1 MIQETKWTIDKAHSE
16 IAFKIK
22 HLMISYVRGTFEDYD
37 STVFTV
43 GNDFSTALIDVW
55 INIDSINTGDE
66 KRDEHLQSAEFF
78 DVEKYP
84 QISFK
89 ANALKESVDGQLE
102 MAGDLK
108 IKDVTKNIHL
118 NVEFGGLTKDPWGKE
133 KAGFTVKGTIN
144 RKDWGLIWNTKME
157 TGGFMLGDEVII
169 DCEIQLIKVDDKH
182 AKMENAMESEETVPA
197 E

>member
-1 MIQETKWTIDKAHSE
+1 MIQETKWTIDKTHSE

-66 KRDEHLQSAEFF
+66 KRDGHLQSAEFF
-78 DVEKYP
+78 DAEKYP
-84 QISFK
+84 QITFK
-89 ANALKESVDGQLE
+89 ANALKESVDGHLE
-102 MAGDLK
+102 MSGDLK
-108 IKDVTKNIHL
+108 MRDVTKNIKL
-118 NVEFGGLTKDPWGKE
+118 NVEFGGLTKDSWGKE
-133 KAGFTVKGTIN
+133 KAGFTIKGTIN
-144 RKDWGLIWNTKME
+144 RKDWGLIWNTKLE
-157 TGGFMLGDEVII
+157 TGGFMLGEDVII
-169 DCEIQLIKVDDKH
+169 DCEIQLVKVNDKH

>member
-43 GNDFSTALIDVW
+43 GNDFSTAVIDVW

-66 KRDEHLQSAEFF
+66 KRDKHLQSAEFF

-84 QISFK
+84 QIIFR
-89 ANALKESVDGQLE
+89 ANTLKESVDGHLE

-108 IKDVTKNIHL
+108 MRDVTKGIRL
-118 NVEFGGLTKDPWGKE
+118 NVEFGGLTKDSWGKE
-133 KAGFTVKGTIN
+133 KAGFSVKGTIN

-157 TGGFMLGDEVII
+157 TGGFMLGDEVVI
-169 DCEIQLIKVDDKH
+169 DCEIQLIKVNDTH
-182 AKMENAMESEETVPA
+182 AKMENAMENEETVPG